1 MKLIVCI
8 KQVPDPEAPQDC
20 FVINPDTLLVE
31 PKGIPPVLSLFD
43 ENALEAALRIKDAH
57 GDETKIVVVS
67 MGKRISN
74 AVLQKALA
82 VGADELVK
90 VEDEALETGRL
101 DSHAAATV
109 LAEAVRKIG
118 DYDLIL
124 TGRQAADWNAG
135 QVGMGMA
142 QLLGLPAIT
151 LARKV
156 SIEENL
162 SSLDTTALEMVR
174 GIISLSESNV
184 KEIMVP
190 RIDVVSI
197 SLDTPIQ
204 EIVNIISDCGHSRFP
219 VYHDTVDN
227 IVGMLYAKDLL
238 HYLVKEESEIQLD
251 KLIRPAYF
259 VPESKKLDS
268 LLREFQRRRVHIAV
282 VVDEYG
288 GTSGIVCLE
297 DIIEEIVGEIQ
308 DEFDNETEELLK
320 ISEGV
325 YLCDAR
331 VNLEWLN
338 EKLDIDLPSDDFD
351 TLGGFVFDL
360 FGKIPI
366 RYEKMSYNE
375 MDFIIQNME
384 GHKIETIKLVL
395 QGESD

>member
-1 MKLIVCI
+1 LKKRSFI
-8 KQVPDPEAPQDC
+8 DR
-20 FVINPDTLLVE
+20 LL
-31 PKGIPPVLSLFD
+31 
-43 ENALEAALRIKDAH
+43 
-57 GDETKIVVVS
+57 
-67 MGKRISN
+67 
-74 AVLQKALA
+74 
-82 VGADELVK
+82 
-90 VEDEALETGRL
+90 
-101 DSHAAATV
+101 
-109 LAEAVRKIG
+109 
-118 DYDLIL
+118 
-124 TGRQAADWNAG
+124 
-135 QVGMGMA
+135 
-142 QLLGLPAIT
+142 
-151 LARKV
+151 RKV
-156 SIEENL
+156 SVEENL
-162 SSLDTTALEMVR
+162 DSIDTKALEMVK

-197 SLDTPIQ
+197 SLDTPIP
-204 EIVNIISDCGHSRFP
+204 EIVTIISDCGHSRFP

-238 HYLVKEESEIQLD
+238 HYMVKEESEIDLE

-268 LLREFQRRRVHIAV
+268 LLMEFQRRRVHIAV

-338 EKLDIDLPSDDFD
+338 EQLGIELPSDDFD
-351 TLGGFVFDL
+351 TLGGLVFHL
-360 FGKIPI
+360 FGKIPV
-366 RYEKMSYNE
+366 RYEKMSYRNI
-375 MDFIIQNME
+375 DFIIQNME
-384 GHKIETIKLVL
+384 GHKIDTIKIVL
-395 QGESD
+395 QQEGA

>member
-1 MKLIVCI
+1 MKKRSFI
-8 KQVPDPEAPQDC
+8 D
-20 FVINPDTLLVE
+20 
-31 PKGIPPVLSLFD
+31 
-43 ENALEAALRIKDAH
+43 RI
-57 GDETKIVVVS
+57 
-67 MGKRISN
+67 
-74 AVLQKALA
+74 L
-82 VGADELVK
+82 
-90 VEDEALETGRL
+90 
-101 DSHAAATV
+101 
-109 LAEAVRKIG
+109 
-118 DYDLIL
+118 
-124 TGRQAADWNAG
+124 
-135 QVGMGMA
+135 
-142 QLLGLPAIT
+142 
-151 LARKV
+151 RKV
-156 SIEENL
+156 SLEENL
-162 SSLDTTALEMVR
+162 ESLDANALEMVK
-174 GIISLSESNV
+174 GVVSLSDSNV

-197 SLDTPIQ
+197 ALATSIE
-204 EIVNIISDCGHSRFP
+204 EIVTIISDCGHSRFP

-238 HYLVKEESEIQLD
+238 YYLVKDESEIDLE

-338 EKLDIDLPSDDFD
+338 EQLDIELPSDDFD

-360 FGKIPI
+360 FGKIPV
-366 RYEKMSYNE
+366 RYEKTSYNE

-384 GHKIETIKLVL
+384 GHKIDTIKIVL

>member
-1 MKLIVCI
+1 LKKRSFI
-8 KQVPDPEAPQDC
+8 DR
-20 FVINPDTLLVE
+20 LL
-31 PKGIPPVLSLFD
+31 
-43 ENALEAALRIKDAH
+43 
-57 GDETKIVVVS
+57 
-67 MGKRISN
+67 
-74 AVLQKALA
+74 
-82 VGADELVK
+82 
-90 VEDEALETGRL
+90 
-101 DSHAAATV
+101 
-109 LAEAVRKIG
+109 
-118 DYDLIL
+118 
-124 TGRQAADWNAG
+124 
-135 QVGMGMA
+135 
-142 QLLGLPAIT
+142 
-151 LARKV
+151 RKV
-156 SIEENL
+156 SVEENL
-162 SSLDTTALEMVR
+162 DSIDTKALEMVK

-197 SLDTPIQ
+197 SLDTPVP
-204 EIVNIISDCGHSRFP
+204 EIVTIISDCGHSRFP

-238 HYLVKEESEIQLD
+238 HYMVKEESEIDLE

-320 ISEGV
+320 ISEDE

-338 EKLDIDLPSDDFD
+338 EQLGTELPSDDFD
-351 TLGGFVFDL
+351 TLGGLVFHL
-360 FGKIPI
+360 FGKIPV
-366 RYEKMSYNE
+366 RYEKMSYRNI
-375 MDFIIQNME
+375 DFIVQNME
-384 GHKIETIKLVL
+384 GHKIDTIKIVL
-395 QGESD
+395 QREGA

>member
-1 MKLIVCI
+1 MKKRSFI
-8 KQVPDPEAPQDC
+8 DR
-20 FVINPDTLLVE
+20 LL
-31 PKGIPPVLSLFD
+31 
-43 ENALEAALRIKDAH
+43 
-57 GDETKIVVVS
+57 
-67 MGKRISN
+67 
-74 AVLQKALA
+74 
-82 VGADELVK
+82 
-90 VEDEALETGRL
+90 
-101 DSHAAATV
+101 
-109 LAEAVRKIG
+109 
-118 DYDLIL
+118 
-124 TGRQAADWNAG
+124 
-135 QVGMGMA
+135 
-142 QLLGLPAIT
+142 
-151 LARKV
+151 RKV
-156 SIEENL
+156 SVEENL
-162 SSLDTTALEMVR
+162 DSIDTKALEMVK

-197 SLDTPIQ
+197 SLDTPIPD
-204 EIVNIISDCGHSRFP
+204 IVTIISDCGHSRFP

-238 HYLVKEESEIQLD
+238 HYMVKEESEIDLE

-268 LLREFQRRRVHIAV
+268 LLMEFQRRRVHIAV

-338 EKLDIDLPSDDFD
+338 EQLGIELPSDDFD
-351 TLGGFVFDL
+351 TLGGLVFHL
-360 FGKIPI
+360 FGKIPV
-366 RYEKMSYNE
+366 RYEKMSYRNI
-375 MDFIIQNME
+375 DFIIQNME
-384 GHKIETIKLVL
+384 GHKIDTIKIVL
-395 QGESD
+395 QQEGA

>member
-1 MKLIVCI
+1 MKKRSFI
-8 KQVPDPEAPQDC
+8 DR
-20 FVINPDTLLVE
+20 LL
-31 PKGIPPVLSLFD
+31 
-43 ENALEAALRIKDAH
+43 
-57 GDETKIVVVS
+57 
-67 MGKRISN
+67 
-74 AVLQKALA
+74 
-82 VGADELVK
+82 
-90 VEDEALETGRL
+90 
-101 DSHAAATV
+101 
-109 LAEAVRKIG
+109 
-118 DYDLIL
+118 
-124 TGRQAADWNAG
+124 
-135 QVGMGMA
+135 
-142 QLLGLPAIT
+142 
-151 LARKV
+151 RKV
-156 SIEENL
+156 SVEENL
-162 SSLDTTALEMVR
+162 DTLDTNALEMVK

-197 SLDTPIQ
+197 SLNTPIA
-204 EIVNIISDCGHSRFP
+204 EIVTIISDCGHSRFP

-238 HYLVKEESEIQLD
+238 HYLVKDESEIDLE

-331 VNLEWLN
+331 VNLEFLN
-338 EKLDIDLPSDDFD
+338 EQLGIELPSDDFD
-351 TLGGFVFDL
+351 TLGGFVFHL
-360 FGKIPI
+360 FGKIPV
-366 RYEKMSYNE
+366 RYEKLSYQNI
-375 MDFIIQNME
+375 DFIIQNME
-384 GHKIETIKLVL
+384 GHKIDTIKIVL
-395 QGESD
+395 QREGA

>member
-1 MKLIVCI
+1 MKKRSFI
-8 KQVPDPEAPQDC
+8 DR
-20 FVINPDTLLVE
+20 LL
-31 PKGIPPVLSLFD
+31 
-43 ENALEAALRIKDAH
+43 
-57 GDETKIVVVS
+57 
-67 MGKRISN
+67 
-74 AVLQKALA
+74 
-82 VGADELVK
+82 
-90 VEDEALETGRL
+90 
-101 DSHAAATV
+101 
-109 LAEAVRKIG
+109 
-118 DYDLIL
+118 
-124 TGRQAADWNAG
+124 
-135 QVGMGMA
+135 
-142 QLLGLPAIT
+142 
-151 LARKV
+151 RKV
-156 SIEENL
+156 SVEENL
-162 SSLDTTALEMVR
+162 DSIDTKALEMVK

-197 SLDTPIQ
+197 SLDTPIP
-204 EIVNIISDCGHSRFP
+204 EIVTIISDCGHSRFP

-238 HYLVKEESEIQLD
+238 HYMVMEESEIDLE

-268 LLREFQRRRVHIAV
+268 LLMEFQRRRVHIAV

-338 EKLDIDLPSDDFD
+338 EQLGIELPSDDFD
-351 TLGGFVFDL
+351 TLGGLVFHL
-360 FGKIPI
+360 FGKIPV
-366 RYEKMSYNE
+366 RYEKMSYRNI
-375 MDFIIQNME
+375 DFIIQNME
-384 GHKIETIKLVL
+384 GHKIDTIKIVL
-395 QGESD
+395 QQEGA

>member
-1 MKLIVCI
+1 LKKRSFI
-8 KQVPDPEAPQDC
+8 DR
-20 FVINPDTLLVE
+20 LL
-31 PKGIPPVLSLFD
+31 
-43 ENALEAALRIKDAH
+43 
-57 GDETKIVVVS
+57 
-67 MGKRISN
+67 
-74 AVLQKALA
+74 
-82 VGADELVK
+82 
-90 VEDEALETGRL
+90 
-101 DSHAAATV
+101 
-109 LAEAVRKIG
+109 
-118 DYDLIL
+118 
-124 TGRQAADWNAG
+124 
-135 QVGMGMA
+135 
-142 QLLGLPAIT
+142 
-151 LARKV
+151 RKV
-156 SIEENL
+156 SVEENL
-162 SSLDTTALEMVR
+162 DTLDTNALEMVK

-197 SLDTPIQ
+197 SLNTPIA
-204 EIVNIISDCGHSRFP
+204 EIVTIISDCGHSRFP

-238 HYLVKEESEIQLD
+238 HYRVKDESEIDLE

-331 VNLEWLN
+331 VNLEFLN
-338 EKLDIDLPSDDFD
+338 EQLGIELPSDDFD
-351 TLGGFVFDL
+351 TLGGFVFHL
-360 FGKIPI
+360 FGKIPV
-366 RYEKMSYNE
+366 RYEKLSYQNI
-375 MDFIIQNME
+375 DFIIQNME
-384 GHKIETIKLVL
+384 GHKIDTIKIVL
-395 QGESD
+395 QREGA